1 MGVRAAQVSRSFER
15 LNGSLTLLVEHPE
28 GRRWTFRHPTITDA
42 FAGLVADSAELVELY
57 IRGAKLERLLIE
69 VVCGP
74 FAIAG
79 AKVRVPAAL
88 YPVLLARLRAHPL
101 DSTLRHFLINRCDRR
116 FLVLYIDNI
125 PEVFNLSGHLQPDLA
140 YDSYAPLLA
149 KLNSLD
155 LLPESVRQEAVAR
168 IEDATLTWFDAGIF
182 REPNLR
188 SILTEDE
195 FSRLCVRFK
204 EQWFDDLLT
213 LGVQFSSTDQASLL
227 RSLRENLEHVANFF
241 GGRPEIDKMFTR
253 ALSSI
258 DEDLAEL

>member
-116 FLVLYIDNI
+116 FLV
-125 PEVFNLSGHLQPDLA
+125 PDLA

-227 RSLRENLEHVANFF
+227 RSLRE
-241 GGRPEIDKMFTR
+241 I
-253 ALSSI
+253 
-258 DEDLAEL
+258 